1 MKLWKCYKYGNYM
14 YEPKIRCLWSLEL
27 LSFYY
32 AMLQS
37 FMFRELLLGEYRCC
51 FELKLL
57 PTSSI
62 FLLFYCLIIASFY
75 LKLLLLSASFD
86 INLCI
91 NYWSTWWLLS
101 HSSLKWVLFLTLIV
115 TDLLLLFFF
124 LGNIFTPLDKPTFKS
139 LNVELRFVLQKRK

>member
-1 MKLWKCYKYGNYM
+1 M
-14 YEPKIRCLWSLEL
+14 YEPKIKCLLSLEL

-32 AMLQS
+32 TMLQS

-62 FLLFYCLIIASFY
+62 FLLFYFLIIASFY

-86 INLCI
+86 INLSI
-91 NYWSTWWLLS
+91 NY
-101 HSSLKWVLFLTLIV
+101 
-115 TDLLLLFFF
+115 
-124 LGNIFTPLDKPTFKS
+124 
-139 LNVELRFVLQKRK
+139 

>member
-1 MKLWKCYKYGNYM
+1 M
-14 YEPKIRCLWSLEL
+14 YEPKIKCLWSLEL

-62 FLLFYCLIIASFY
+62 FSLFYCLIIASFY
-75 LKLLLLSASFD
+75 LKLLLLSASFY
-86 INLCI
+86 INLSI
-91 NYWSTWWLLS
+91 NIIEAPDVVSFI
-101 HSSLKWVLFLTLIV
+101 LKMGLISYFNIV
-115 TDLLLLFFF
+115 TDLLLFSF
-124 LGNIFTPLDKPTFKS
+124 
-139 LNVELRFVLQKRK
+139 

>member
-14 YEPKIRCLWSLEL
+14 YKPKIKCLWSLEL

-32 AMLQS
+32 TMLQS

-62 FLLFYCLIIASFY
+62 FSLFYCLIIASFY
-75 LKLLLLSASFD
+75 LKLLLPSASFD
-86 INLCI
+86 FNLSI
-91 NYWSTWWLLS
+91 IIIEAPDI
-101 HSSLKWVLFLTLIV
+101 VLFILKMGLISYFNCYWPI
-115 TDLLLLFFF
+115 TIFF